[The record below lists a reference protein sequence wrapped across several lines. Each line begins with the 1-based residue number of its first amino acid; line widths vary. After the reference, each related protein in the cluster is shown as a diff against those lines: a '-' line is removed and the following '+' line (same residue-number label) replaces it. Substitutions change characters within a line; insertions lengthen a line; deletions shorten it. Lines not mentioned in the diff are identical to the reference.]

1 MGIYDGSKRAEKM
14 AEMQNDIERS
24 MVDFFN
30 KALDRTEAMPKIEF
44 ADFALQFSRYC
55 EALMKDEKEVRAL
68 GIDLCAMACRL
79 VIFGDE
85 NLNKLRELGI
95 NNFLKSK
102 V

>member
-1 MGIYDGSKRAEKM
+1 MDIA
-14 AEMQNDIERS
+14 AEMKG
-24 MVDFFN
+24 FFN
-30 KALDRTEAMPKIEF
+30 KAEERAEAMPKIEF

-55 EALMKDEKEVRAL
+55 EALMLGQAEARTL

-85 NLNKLRELGI
+85 NLNVILQLKAAE
-95 NNFLKSK
+95 FLKPK